1 VDPDERKTVHAS
13 AAAGTWSEDREIRLL
28 VLRAKL
34 GDREA
39 VDALYRRYYDP
50 ILAFLTACVGNR
62 HDAEDLTTQTFVR
75 MIESLPRF
83 KVGAAPFSAWLYR
96 IARNLAVDHFR
107 SSGRAQPLAAVPA
120 ARGSEQPSAED
131 LAMRW
136 FGLASILRVLRVLP
150 EEQQQVVLLKF
161 VCGLGNAEVARTVGK
176 SEGAV
181 KALQHRALDS
191 LQRYSVLRAA

>member
-1 VDPDERKTVHAS
+1 V
-13 AAAGTWSEDREIRLL
+13 RLL
-28 VLRAKL
+28 VRRAQL
-34 GDREA
+34 GDRQA
-39 VDALYRRYYDP
+39 VDALYRRYSEP

-75 MIESLPRF
+75 MLESLPRF
-83 KVGAAPFSAWLYR
+83 RFGPAPFSAWLYR

-107 SSGRAQPLAAVPA
+107 SSGRTQPLASVPVS
-120 ARGSEQPSAED
+120 RGSDQPSAED

-161 VCGLGNAEVARTVGK
+161 VCSLGNAEVARIVGR

-191 LQRYSVLRAA
+191 LQRYSALRAA

>member
-1 VDPDERKTVHAS
+1 VHAA
-13 AAAGTWSEDREIRLL
+13 AAAGWSDDREVRLL
-28 VLRAKL
+28 VRRAKL

-39 VDALYRRYYDP
+39 VDALYRRYSDP
-50 ILAFLTACVGNR
+50 ILAFLTALVGNR
-62 HDAEDLTTQTFVR
+62 HDAEDLTTQTFLR

-83 KVGAAPFSAWLYR
+83 QLGTAPFSAWLYR
-96 IARNLAVDHFR
+96 IARNLAFDHFR
-107 SSGRAQPLAAVPA
+107 SNRRSQPLAAVPA

-131 LAMRW
+131 RAMQW

-161 VCGLGNAEVARTVGK
+161 VCSLGNGEVARVVGK
-176 SEGAV
+176 TEGAV

-191 LQRYSVLRAA
+191 LQRYSALRAA

>member
-1 VDPDERKTVHAS
+1 VDGT
-13 AAAGTWSEDREIRLL
+13 AAAGDWSDDRELRLL
-28 VLRAKL
+28 VRRAQL
-34 GDREA
+34 GDRDAIE
-39 VDALYRRYYDP
+39 ALYRRYADP

-75 MIESLPRF
+75 VLESLPRF
-83 KVGAAPFSAWLYR
+83 RFGDAPFSAWLYR

-107 SSGRAQPLAAVPA
+107 GSARAQPLASVPA
-120 ARGSEQPSAED
+120 ARGSEMPSAED
-131 LAMRW
+131 VAMRW

-150 EEQQQVVLLKF
+150 RDQQQVVLLKF
-161 VCGLGNAEVARTVGK
+161 VCSLANADIARIVGK

-191 LQRYSVLRAA
+191 LQRYAALRAA

>member
-1 VDPDERKTVHAS
+1 VHAAA
-13 AAAGTWSEDREIRLL
+13 AAAGWSDDREVRLL
-28 VLRAKL
+28 VRRAKL

-39 VDALYRRYYDP
+39 VDALYRLYSDP
-50 ILAFLTACVGNR
+50 ILAFLTALVGNR

-83 KVGAAPFSAWLYR
+83 QLGTAPFSAWLYR
-96 IARNLAVDHFR
+96 IARNLAFDHFR
-107 SSGRAQPLAAVPA
+107 SNRRSQPLAAVPA

-131 LAMRW
+131 RAMQW

-150 EEQQQVVLLKF
+150 EEQQEVVLLKF
-161 VCGLGNAEVARTVGK
+161 VCSLGNAEVARVVGK

-191 LQRYSVLRAA
+191 LQRYSALRAA